1 MATKKKANTVDE
13 VVEADKE
20 DIPQS
25 NEKAKKFDNL
35 SQEKI

>member
-20 DIPQS
+20 NIPQS
-25 NEKAKKFDNL
+25 SEKPKKRKARK
-35 SQEKI
+35 QCH